1 MADRRYLSIALG
13 LIVGFMAVEVVVAVL
28 SDSLALLADAGHMLT
43 DAFAIGASIL
53 AAVLAARPAR
63 GAWTFGFKRVE
74 ILSAAVNG
82 ITLLVVAA
90 LLGVEAIQRLIH
102 PPTVAGLPVLLV
114 AILGVV
120 VNLAAT
126 WVLSKANRSSLN
138 VEGAFQHILTDL
150 YGFIGTAIAGAVILA
165 TGFSRADSIAS
176 LIVVGLML
184 RAAAHLLGA
193 SGRVLLEAAPE
204 NVDLPELREHLL
216 ELPEVTAVHDVH
228 AWTVTSDLPAISAH
242 IVVADACFANG
253 EAPKVLDHLQA
264 CLTGHFDVEHS
275 TFQLEPAGHT
285 EHEAGAHPWPEA
297 GRH

>member
-1 MADRRYLSIALG
+1 VSDRRYLSIALG
-13 LIVGFMAVEVVVAVL
+13 LILGFMAVEVVVAVF
-28 SDSLALLADAGHMLT
+28 SGSLALLADAGHMLT
-43 DAFAIGASIL
+43 DAFAIGASI
-53 AAVLAARPAR
+53 AAAILAARPAR

-90 LLGVEAIQRLIH
+90 LLAFEAIQRLIN
-102 PPTVAGLPVLLV
+102 PPTVAGLPVLV
-114 AILGVV
+114 IAIVGIA
-120 VNLAAT
+120 VNLVAT

-138 VEGAFQHILTDL
+138 IEGAFQHILTDL
-150 YGFIGTAIAGAVILA
+150 YGFIGTAIAGVVILT

-176 LIVVGLML
+176 LIVVGLMV
-184 RAAAHLLGA
+184 RAAAQLLGA
-193 SGRVLLEAAPE
+193 SGRVLLEAAPD
-204 NVDLPELREHLL
+204 NVNLPELREHLL

>member
-13 LIVGFMAVEVVVAVL
+13 LILGFMAVEVVVAVL

-176 LIVVGLML
+176 LIVVGLMV
-184 RAAAHLLGA
+184 RAAAQLLGA